1 MNKRI
6 NLLGLIIGLV
16 ATVGLTGC
24 GDDDE
29 VGQSLEVPTTY
40 AFERNGTSSVS
51 FSGQTDRLNM
61 LAEVKELL
69 KTGDAGNAVDVT
81 TLNNMYANENSP
93 FVNADLNASTKQLE
107 SKTFAA
113 DVQFFKDLM
122 NDLGTQSAAIAQS
135 KAVATEGN
143 PGLLDRDGNG
153 KTILVDENGWEFTQI
168 IEKGLMGA
176 VFYNQIFNVY
186 LTDARIGNDVD
197 NETIEDGKNYT
208 SKEHHWDEAF
218 GYFGVP
224 IDFPA
229 GDPVLEGSEE
239 RFWANYTNDLNT
251 AELLSNVNSTLM
263 NAYLTGRAAIV
274 ADDFEMIVEQ
284 RDILYKWHEIVT
296 AATAIHYI
304 NSTISDLNN
313 NNDVANAFHH
323 LSEAYAFLKA
333 VQYSP
338 FKKLTQAEINTILNS
353 NFGTDGNF
361 WSVTIPGLNEA
372 KNTISSKY
380 PELTPIKDI
389 L

>member
-1 MNKRI
+1 MNNKTNI
-6 NLLGLIIGLV
+6 LGLIIALI
-16 ATVGLTGC
+16 ATVGLMSC
-24 GDDDE
+24 GDDE
-29 VGQSLEVPTTY
+29 ANGPSLDVPTTY
-40 AFERNGTSSVS
+40 TFERNGSSTVS
-51 FSGQTDRLNM
+51 YSGQTDRLNM
-61 LAEVKELL
+61 LAEIKTLL
-69 KTGDAGNAVDVT
+69 LTGDAGNAVDATVLT
-81 TLNNMYANENSP
+81 NMYANEGSP
-93 FVNADLNASTKQLE
+93 FTTADLNASTKQLE
-107 SKTFAA
+107 NKTFAA

-153 KTILVDENGWEFTQI
+153 KTILVNEKGWEYTQI

-186 LTDARIGNDVD
+186 LTDARIGTDVD
-197 NETIEDGKNYT
+197 NETIVEGTNYT
-208 SKEHHWDEAF
+208 AKEHHWDEAF

-224 IDFPA
+224 VDFPA
-229 GDPVLEGSEE
+229 GDPVLEASED

-251 AELLSNVNSTLM
+251 PEKLPNVNSTLM

-274 ADDFEMIVEQ
+274 ADDFDMINEQ
-284 RDILYKWHEIVT
+284 RDILYDWHEIVT

-313 NNDVANAFHH
+313 NNDIANAFHH

-338 FKKLTQAEINTILNS
+338 FKRLTQSEINTILNS
-353 NFGTDGNF
+353 NFGTDANF
-361 WSVTIPGLNEA
+361 WNVTISGLNEA

>member
-1 MNKRI
+1 MNNKTNI
-6 NLLGLIIGLV
+6 LGLIIALI
-16 ATVGLTGC
+16 ATVGLMSC
-24 GDDDE
+24 GDDE
-29 VGQSLEVPTTY
+29 ANGPSLDVPTTY
-40 AFERNGTSSVS
+40 TFERNGSSTVS
-51 FSGQTDRLNM
+51 YSGQTDRLNM
-61 LAEVKELL
+61 LAEIKTLL
-69 KTGDAGNAVDVT
+69 LTGDAGNAVDATVLT
-81 TLNNMYANENSP
+81 NMYANEGSP
-93 FVNADLNASTKQLE
+93 FTTADLNASTKQLE
-107 SKTFAA
+107 NKTFVA

-153 KTILVDENGWEFTQI
+153 KTILVNEKGWEYTQI

-186 LTDARIGNDVD
+186 LTDARIGTDVD
-197 NETIEDGKNYT
+197 NETIVEGTNYT
-208 SKEHHWDEAF
+208 AKEHHWDEAF

-224 IDFPA
+224 VDFPA
-229 GDPVLEGSEE
+229 GDPVLEASED

-251 AELLSNVNSTLM
+251 PEKLPNVNSTLM

-274 ADDFEMIVEQ
+274 ADDFDMINEQ
-284 RDILYKWHEIVT
+284 RDILYDWHEIVT

-313 NNDVANAFHH
+313 NNDIANAFHH

-338 FKKLTQAEINTILNS
+338 FKRLTQSEINTILNS
-353 NFGTDGNF
+353 NFGTDANF
-361 WSVTIPGLNEA
+361 WNVTISGLNEA